1 MPLRGSSDCG
11 GAEGAVDAARTDSQN
26 TIPCYE
32 RSDPGYRAMD
42 GPRHGNCQFP
52 TQRSQFLLESPS
64 TDVQAMTEHEC
75 APFFVSLPSLSDG
88 QLQHLRSV
96 GLLPPIPPSVS
107 RPDGKAAKLLGL
119 SGDDDDDIDDVDDS
133 EPTIELL
140 DDDDGI
146 DGTQDYQQNNA
157 DDYSDGKDFDPYAIR
172 LVRDAHIKY
181 LLHAMCVK
189 MPRGFVS
196 LDASHPWM
204 IYWTLHSLDLLGH
217 FDDGYPSKKNS
228 SDVKNQNKDPLSDVE
243 VLQKANLL
251 ERIVSTLRHCWTD
264 VELAFGQAEVDS
276 DLRLKKLA
284 SGEAGVGLTPA
295 RIKVKGGGFGGG
307 PQQMPHCATTYA
319 AVLALSIVTGIG
331 LSRSESHPFY
341 EPGKMAYG
349 LLNRKRLQMYA
360 FFLSLRE
367 VVGDRTSFRMQHDG
381 EIDVRSIYCIL
392 APCHL
397 LGLLDDGRDCEHY
410 NNPLRDLSISRHIA
424 DCQTFEGGFG
434 AEPFNE
440 AHGGYTFCALAALRI
455 LGTVS
460 LVDID
465 TLQSWLARRQ
475 MGFEGGFCGRTNKL
489 VDGCYSFWQGGAVA
503 VLDSYLGDEM
513 KSSEISYDEQMLQRY
528 ILLCAQDVNG
538 GLRDKPSKPKDFY
551 HSCYNLSGLSVAQH
565 AVKPWPLDALGAS
578 GDDLNELF
586 GDRSNNILG
595 RTDGVLNIRI
605 ERVQE
610 MRKRFK

>member
-1 MPLRGSSDCG
+1 
-11 GAEGAVDAARTDSQN
+11 
-26 TIPCYE
+26 
-32 RSDPGYRAMD
+32 MD
-42 GPRHGNCQFP
+42 GPRQGRCQFP

-64 TDVQAMTEHEC
+64 TDVQAATEHEC
-75 APFFVSLPSLSDG
+75 APFFVDLPSLSEG

-96 GLLPPIPPSVS
+96 GLLPPVHPGAS
-107 RPDGKAAKLLGL
+107 RPDGKAAKLLGV
-119 SGDDDDDIDDVDDS
+119 SGDDDDNTDDEDDS

-140 DDDDGI
+140 ED
-146 DGTQDYQQNNA
+146 DGTQGYQPNKA
-157 DDYSDGKDFDPYAIR
+157 DDDSDGNYFDPYAIR
-172 LVRDAHIKY
+172 LVRKAHTRY
-181 LLHAMCVK
+181 LLNAMCVK

-204 IYWTLHSLDLLGH
+204 VYWTLHSLDLLGY
-217 FDDGYPSKKNS
+217 FDDGYTSDKNS
-228 SDVKNQNKDPLSDVE
+228 MDFKEPNNDPLGDVE

-251 ERIVSTLRHCWTD
+251 NRIVSTLQHCWTD
-264 VELAFGQAEVDS
+264 VELAFGQAEVAS

-284 SGEAGVGLTPA
+284 LGEAGVGPSSA
-295 RIKVKGGGFGGG
+295 RIQVKGGGFGGG

-341 EPGKMAYG
+341 EPGKMAYEF
-349 LLNRKRLQMYA
+349 LDRKRLQMYS

-367 VVGDRTSFRMQHDG
+367 VEGDRTLFRMQHDG
-381 EIDVRSIYCIL
+381 ELDVRAIYCIL

-397 LGLLDDGRDCEHY
+397 LGLLDDGIDCERY
-410 NNPLRDLSISRHIA
+410 NNPLRDSSISRHIA

-455 LGTVS
+455 LGAVS
-460 LVDID
+460 LVDVD
-465 TLQSWLARRQ
+465 ALQSWLARRQ

-503 VLDSYLGDEM
+503 VLDSYLGDER

-565 AVKPWPLDALGAS
+565 AVKPWPLDASSAS
-578 GDDLNELF
+578 ADELNELF

-595 RTDGVLNIRI
+595 RTDSVLNIRI
-605 ERVQE
+605 ERVEE

>member
-1 MPLRGSSDCG
+1 
-11 GAEGAVDAARTDSQN
+11 
-26 TIPCYE
+26 
-32 RSDPGYRAMD
+32 MD
-42 GPRHGNCQFP
+42 GPRHEGRDQFP
-52 TQRSQFLLESPS
+52 AQRSQFLLESPS
-64 TDVQAMTEHEC
+64 TDVQAATEHEC
-75 APFFVSLPSLSDG
+75 APFFVDLPSLSEG

-96 GLLPPIPPSVS
+96 GLLPPIPHSAS
-107 RPDGKAAKLLGL
+107 RPDGKAAKLLGVN
-119 SGDDDDDIDDVDDS
+119 GDDDPDDEDDC

-140 DDDDGI
+140 DED
-146 DGTQDYQQNNA
+146 DGTQQHQQYNI
-157 DDYSDGKDFDPYAIR
+157 DDDSDGNAFDPYAIR
-172 LVRDAHIKY
+172 LVRKAHIKY

-204 IYWTLHSLDLLGH
+204 VYWTLHSLDLLGH
-217 FDDGYPSKKNS
+217 FDDGYHSEKNS
-228 SDVKNQNKDPLSDVE
+228 SDLTEQNNDDPLSDVE
-243 VLQKANLL
+243 VLQMANLL
-251 ERIVSTLRHCWTD
+251 ERIVLTLQHCWTD
-264 VELAFGQAEVDS
+264 AELAFDHAEVAS

-284 SGEAGVGLTPA
+284 SGQAGLEPTPT

-319 AVLALSIVTGIG
+319 AVLSLSIVAGIG
-331 LSRSESHPFY
+331 LSRSKSHPFY
-341 EPGKMAYG
+341 EPGRMACE
-349 LLNRKRLQMYA
+349 LLDRKRLQMYA

-367 VVGDRTSFRMQHDG
+367 VEGNRTLFRMQHDG
-381 EIDVRSIYCIL
+381 EIDVRAIYCIL

-397 LGLLDDGRDCEHY
+397 LGLLDDGRDCERN
-410 NNPLRDLSISRHIA
+410 NNPLQDLSISRHIA
-424 DCQTFEGGFG
+424 ACQTFEGGFG

-465 TLQSWLARRQ
+465 ALQSWLARRQ
-475 MGFEGGFCGRTNKL
+475 VGFEGGFCGRTNKL

-503 VLDSYLGDEM
+503 VLDSYLGDER
-513 KSSEISYDEQMLQRY
+513 KGSSEISYDEQMLQRY

-565 AVKPWPLDALGAS
+565 SVKPWPLDVLGS
-578 GDDLNELF
+578 PGDDMNELF

-595 RTDGVLNIRI
+595 RTDSVLNIRI

-610 MRKRFK
+610 IRKRFK